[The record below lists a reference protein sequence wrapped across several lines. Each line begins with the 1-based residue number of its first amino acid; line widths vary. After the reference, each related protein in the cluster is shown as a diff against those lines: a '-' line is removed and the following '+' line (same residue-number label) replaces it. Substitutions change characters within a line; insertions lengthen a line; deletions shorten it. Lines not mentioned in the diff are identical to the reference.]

1 MESGNG
7 IRGGL
12 VKGSYRVKGQRFTP
26 ADGDDY
32 TWAPSAGTAQ
42 AHLLL
47 HIQDTLSN
55 GTYDLRTGPE
65 RTQAQLDDLAFRLR
79 TLEAQHSQE
88 IRTLAERLQQVEH
101 VLDQYTGDHR

>member
-1 MESGNG
+1 MESSDG
-7 IRGGL
+7 
-12 VKGSYRVKGQRFTP
+12 VKAERPTP

-32 TWAPSAGTAQ
+32 TWAPSAGT
-42 AHLLL
+42 
-47 HIQDTLSN
+47 

-79 TLEAQHSQE
+79 TLEAQYSQE